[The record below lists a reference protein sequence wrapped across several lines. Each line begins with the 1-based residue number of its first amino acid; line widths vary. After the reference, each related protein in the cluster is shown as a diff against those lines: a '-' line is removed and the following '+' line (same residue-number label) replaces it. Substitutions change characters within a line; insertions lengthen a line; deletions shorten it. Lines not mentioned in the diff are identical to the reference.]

1 MRVERADI
9 NLVQCLRDIKWS
21 YSKLAKKLVIPK
33 STVTQALIYGRY
45 PKKFDFKAAVMAV
58 AMEEDAIRAWLKTRR
73 RGFEYLF
80 EPVNPLKEFARE
92 RAKEKLYGKEKQ
104 KIKEKEVAPAMLTF
118 NAMKHFKMTQNP
130 FLNDVNGIRD
140 IYISQDHSFI
150 EQIMLD
156 AARHAGFVA
165 ISGEVGSG
173 KSTIR
178 KAVEEQL
185 KQEGIAIVFPE
196 IIDKR
201 RITPSSL
208 IDAIIYDLTEER
220 LRGSLEAK
228 TRQASRTLRTRAKNQ
243 MKQVIM
249 IEEAHLL
256 TIDAFKALK
265 QIYELEEGFRKI
277 VGIVL
282 IGQTELAY
290 LLDEVKHPEMRE
302 VIRRVQTAV
311 ISGMGGDTGAYLEL
325 KFKRVK
331 KPLSDVFA
339 DGAIDAIVARTTH
352 KMGRQTVSTAHP
364 LTVNNIVMHAMNE
377 AAALGE
383 PLVTAEIIRSV

>member
-1 MRVERADI
+1 MKTLVWKEMRLA
-9 NLVQCLRDIKWS
+9 QCLRDTKIS
-21 YSKLAKKLVIPK
+21 YAVYAKAIGTSK
-33 STVTQALIYGRY
+33 STLY
-45 PKKFDFKAAVMAV
+45 AAVHTRQLPKNFDMLAAV
-58 AMEEDAIRAWLKTRR
+58 HKSVETFPAIKYWLFQRKKTST
-73 RGFEYLF
+73 YLVQPCVTKF
-80 EPVNPLKEFARE
+80 PPTERQKRQAQKEA
-92 RAKEKLYGKEKQ
+92 KQ
-104 KIKEKEVAPAMLTF
+104 KEQKEVKPAMLTF
-118 NAMKHFKMTQNP
+118 QAMKHFKMTQNP
-130 FLNDVNGIRD
+130 FLNDVNSTKD

-173 KSTIR
+173 KSTMR

-220 LRGSLEAK
+220 ARGSLEAK

-243 MKQVIM
+243 MKQVII

-256 TIDAFKALK
+256 TVDAFKALK
-265 QIYELEEGFRKI
+265 QIYELEEGFGKI

-311 ISGMGGDTGAYLEL
+311 ISGMGADTSAYLEL

-331 KPLSDVFA
+331 KPLADVFA
-339 DGAIDAIVARTTH
+339 EGAIDAIVARTTH